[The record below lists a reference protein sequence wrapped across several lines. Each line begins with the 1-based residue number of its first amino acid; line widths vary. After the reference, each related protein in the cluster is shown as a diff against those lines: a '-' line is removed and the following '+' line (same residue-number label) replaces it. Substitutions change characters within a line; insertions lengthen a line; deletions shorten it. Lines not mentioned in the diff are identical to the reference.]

1 MAGVVITEKHCMIC
15 GFVEPHRIP
24 PHDVAIIAV
33 EPKDNICPE
42 CKRAVMYAR
51 ELLKRKEESG
61 YFTRPE
67 Y

>member
-1 MAGVVITEKHCMIC
+1 MAGVVVPEYHCMIC
-15 GFVEPHRIP
+15 GFVKPHRIP
-24 PHDVAIIAV
+24 PHDVAIITV

-51 ELLKRKEESG
+51 ELLKNKEESG